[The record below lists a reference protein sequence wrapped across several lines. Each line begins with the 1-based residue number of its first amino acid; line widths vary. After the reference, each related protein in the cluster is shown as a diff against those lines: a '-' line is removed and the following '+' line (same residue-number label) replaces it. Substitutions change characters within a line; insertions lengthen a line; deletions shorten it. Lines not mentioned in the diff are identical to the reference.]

1 MRCKLYPIVICLSGL
16 YVFAVC
22 GCNPPASESPSPAG
36 AVEDHHHDEHHHDEH
51 QADEHQDDEHHD
63 DEHHDDEHHD
73 DEHHDAHHD
82 AGHPASYAEAV
93 ALVAKLQIQMKD
105 ALAAGDMKAA
115 DEPLH
120 EIGHVLEEIPAL
132 AGNQSL
138 SAPDKEKIKKAVHV
152 LFDVY
157 GEIDE
162 EVHSEDT
169 ISYKPYAQK
178 IESALGILQSFVPQQ

>member
-1 MRCKLYPIVICLSGL
+1 
-16 YVFAVC
+16 
-22 GCNPPASESPSPAG
+22 
-36 AVEDHHHDEHHHDEH
+36 
-51 QADEHQDDEHHD
+51 
-63 DEHHDDEHHD
+63 
-73 DEHHDAHHD
+73 
-82 AGHPASYAEAV
+82 
-93 ALVAKLQIQMKD
+93 VAKLQIQMKD

-138 SAPDKEKIKKAVHV
+138 SAPDEEKIKKAVNV

-169 ISYKPYAQK
+169 VSYKPYAQK